1 LVDPVWFPTEKT
13 YYFDN
18 FVDFKSTKIHNM
30 TKDEIKRCL
39 REFAQGGYFQ
49 QSKHCR
55 DRMLER
61 QITTDDVLKVLLW
74 GQVTE
79 IEYNQEHGSWQ
90 CKVTG
95 TDVENE
101 PLVFIAGIYEHCYT
115 VRCITVY

>member
-1 LVDPVWFPTEKT
+1 
-13 YYFDN
+13 
-18 FVDFKSTKIHNM
+18 M

-79 IEYNQEHGSWQ
+79 IENNQEHGSWQ

-101 PLVFIAGIYEHCYT
+101 PLVFIAGIYEHCDT